1 MKLYLKVTT
10 DKYQL
15 PVAVADNAQE
25 LARIAGITKESV
37 YSMISRSE
45 RGMNTGYIKVEVE
58 E

>member
-15 PVAVADNAQE
+15 PVAVADSAQE
-25 LARIAGITKESV
+25 LARIVGATKESV